1 MNRRKLVLS
10 LGAAILG
17 LAGIAGASWAGT
29 VDRPLIR
36 SANSA
41 PALYDLGNFYARAG
55 RPAMAVLNYE
65 RARIL
70 APTDPDIQKN
80 LSHVRESVG
89 LPALHAGWLSRH
101 DGLADPNTLYWIGVL
116 GLAIFGVALLLRRA
130 RSKHRALLA
139 GGAVV
144 GGLLMALSL
153 GDAIATASILHECV
167 VMAATPARTSP
178 TSAVEPLFTLPLADV
193 VNVRDEHQGFALIR
207 DTQGREGWVAHR
219 DIAPVIPSSD
229 SPTGASTSPEA
240 PR

>member
-1 MNRRKLVLS
+1 VY
-10 LGAAILG
+10 
-17 LAGIAGASWAGT
+17 
-29 VDRPLIR
+29 
-36 SANSA
+36 SA
-41 PALYDLGNFYARAG
+41 PALYDLGNFYAGAG

-89 LPALHAGWLSRH
+89 LPPLHAGWLSQHARF
-101 DGLADPNTLYWIGVL
+101 ANPNTWYWMGVL
-116 GLAIFGVALLLRRA
+116 GLAITGVTLLLQRA
-130 RSKHRALLA
+130 RSKHRAFLA

-153 GDAIATASILHECV
+153 VDAVATASTLHEYV

-178 TSAVEPLFTLPLADV
+178 TSAVEPLFTVPLAEV
-193 VNVRDEHQGFALIR
+193 VKVRDEHQDFALIR
-207 DTQGREGWVAHR
+207 DSQDRQGWVARR
-219 DIAPVIPSSD
+219 DLAPVIPSEHG
-229 SPTGASTSPEA
+229 PTLASTSPEA

>member
-1 MNRRKLVLS
+1 MNKHKWVLS

-17 LAGIAGASWAGT
+17 LVAIGGASWAAT
-29 VDRPLIR
+29 VDRPIIR

-41 PALYDLGNFYARAG
+41 PALYNLGNSYARAG
-55 RPAMAVLNYE
+55 RPALAVLNYE

-80 LSHVRESVG
+80 LSHVRESAG
-89 LPALHAGWLSRH
+89 LPALHAGWFSQH
-101 DGLADPNTLYWIGVL
+101 DRLANPNTLYWIGVL
-116 GLAIFGVALLLRRA
+116 GLALTGLTLMLRRA
-130 RSKHRALLA
+130 GSKHRTLLA

-153 GDAIATASILHECV
+153 GDAIATAPTLHEYV

-178 TSAVEPLFTLPLADV
+178 TSAVEPLFTAPLADV

-207 DTQGREGWVAHR
+207 DTQGREGWVARR
-219 DIAPVIPSSD
+219 DLAPVIPSPH
-229 SPTGASTSPEA
+229 SP
-240 PR
+240 

>member
-1 MNRRKLVLS
+1 MNSRKLVLS

-17 LAGIAGASWAGT
+17 LAAISAASQAGT
-29 VDRPLIR
+29 VDGPVIR
-36 SANSA
+36 SDYSA

-80 LSHVRESVG
+80 LSQVRESVG
-89 LPALHAGWLSRH
+89 LPALHAGWLSQH
-101 DGLADPNTLYWIGVL
+101 DRLANLNTLYWLGVL
-116 GLAIFGVALLLRRA
+116 GLAIIGAALLLRRA
-130 RSKHRALLA
+130 RSRHRALLA

-153 GDAIATASILHECV
+153 GDAIATASTLHECV

-178 TSAVEPLFTLPLADV
+178 TSAVEPLFTVSLADV

-207 DTQGREGWVAHR
+207 DTQGREGWVARR
-219 DIAPVIPSSD
+219 DLAPVIPSAGTATD
-229 SPTGASTSPEA
+229 ASTSPEA